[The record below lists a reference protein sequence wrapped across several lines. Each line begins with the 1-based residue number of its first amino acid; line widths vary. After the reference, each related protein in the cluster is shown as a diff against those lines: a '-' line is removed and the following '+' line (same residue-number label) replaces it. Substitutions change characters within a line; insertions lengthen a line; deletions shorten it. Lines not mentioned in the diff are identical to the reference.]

1 MAYKNYVK
9 LILKIIAVIT
19 IASGLVQLIWPAF
32 VLGFIGGT
40 VSPATKHFFG
50 IVGMFMVLFGGL
62 LYHALSG
69 NRQHRI
75 AVLWCGLQKF
85 GAAGAVGL
93 GVTREIFSWLAL
105 GVAAF
110 DFVSGIIIM
119 IYWFSIQ
126 KR

>member
-1 MAYKNYVK
+1 MAYRNYVK
-9 LILKIIAVIT
+9 IILKLIAVIT
-19 IASGLVQLIWPAF
+19 VISGLVQLIWPAF

-50 IVGMFMVLFGGL
+50 IVGMFMVLFGGMLYQAL
-62 LYHALSG
+62 LGSEH
-69 NRQHRI
+69 HPV
-75 AVLWCGLQKF
+75 AVLWCGVQKF